1 MSEWKDYKLGDIV
14 NFQNGFAFKSSE
26 FRYDGKYKIIRI
38 KELKNGS
45 VKFFEDTVSVSDEPN
60 KSLSKFLVNKGDVIF
75 ALTGDPV
82 SKSNPNSWVG
92 RVSLYKHNESAYL
105 NQRTCKITQRG
116 NVIPQYIFYYFRHY
130 DNLYSLAS
138 KATGSASQANI
149 STKTLEDTIIILPSL
164 EVQTKIV
171 NILSSLDEKIETNR
185 KINARLEELAQALF
199 KSWFIDF
206 EPFGGKMPDD
216 WELTPLSKVVDNIG
230 GYSYKGD
237 ELQASNVAMVTIKNF
252 DRNGSFKSDGF
263 KEIVVSSKCKPE
275 QHTGIFDVLVAHTDL
290 TQNADIIGNPILI
303 LSTLNYDDLV
313 YSMDLTKV
321 VSKNPLLSNFIIYHI
336 LKTKDFK
343 SHALGYVNGT
353 TVLHMNKK
361 AVPEYEI
368 YLPKDFNVILPLH
381 KALKPIYEQISVRL
395 KEIEQLTSLRDSL
408 LPKLMSG
415 EIKLE

>member
-60 KSLSKFLVNKGDVIF
+60 KAMSKFLVNKGDVIF

-82 SKSNPNSWVG
+82 SKYNPNSWVG
-92 RVSLYKHNESAYL
+92 RVSLYKHNEPAYL

-116 NVIPQYIFYYFRHY
+116 NVIPQYVFYYFRHY
-130 DNLYSLAS
+130 DNFYSLAS

-206 EPFGGKMPDD
+206 EPFGGKMPED
-216 WELTPLSKVVDNIG
+216 WKIGCLSDIADIIMGQSPNGNSLNNNQDGMIFYQGKTEFNERFP
-230 GYSYKGD
+230 S
-237 ELQASNVAMVTIKNF
+237 IKNF
-252 DRNGSFKSDGF
+252 TTEITRVAPANSILLSVRAPVGEVNITLNDCCIGRGIASINFRYGSNSFLYLLLKNKADYF
-263 KEIVVSSKCKPE
+263 N
-275 QHTGIFDVLVAHTDL
+275 IFD
-290 TQNADIIGNPILI
+290 QG
-303 LSTLNYDDLV
+303 
-313 YSMDLTKV
+313 
-321 VSKNPLLSNFIIYHI
+321 
-336 LKTKDFK
+336 
-343 SHALGYVNGT
+343 GT
-353 TVLHMNKK
+353 VFGCINKK
-361 AVPEYEI
+361 ALIEMPIIIPAPSIIES
-368 YLPKDFNVILPLH
+368 FNNILSPVD
-381 KALKPIYEQISVRL
+381 E
-395 KEIEQLTSLRDSL
+395 EIERRSKESARLAALRDTL

-415 EIKLE
+415 ELIPE